1 METLE
6 QLRLNLSEDTESKPE
21 RSPLSARESR
31 VSRTAL
37 REKVWAI
44 LTSVTSNKSICEL
57 SENLNRDGRS
67 LKIRQVY
74 SQGKISDTSIEYWT
88 TFPRWGILSHGE
100 CGELLTSE
108 PRTSER
114 VFIIAHSDSE
124 RRDCLCK
131 DFKERRSG
139 MYLQAT
145 SSEEPWEKV
154 RTYEEIDGVF
164 GILGDTPEPYM
175 RFERDDNGIS
185 TGMDRLRGI
194 GNAVV
199 PYQAYPI
206 FEMIAKL
213 EEERQ

>member
-1 METLE
+1 MEILE
-6 QLRLNLSEDTESKPE
+6 QLRLNLLEDTESTPE

-31 VSRTAL
+31 ASRTAL

-57 SENLNRDGRS
+57 SENLNRNGRS

-114 VFIIAHSDSE
+114 EFLLLPTPTASDGIAYAKISKKDVQACIYKQHHPKNRGKKSDHTKRLME
-124 RRDCLCK
+124 
-131 DFKERRSG
+131 
-139 MYLQAT
+139 YLA
-145 SSEEPWEKV
+145 
-154 RTYEEIDGVF
+154 F
-164 GILGDTPEPYM
+164 LGTPLS
-175 RFERDDNGIS
+175 RICD
-185 TGMDRLRGI
+185 L
-194 GNAVV
+194 
-199 PYQAYPI
+199 Q
-206 FEMIAKL
+206 EMIMGFPRGWTDL
-213 EEERQ
+213 EVSEMR